1 MINRFER
8 FSLAISEIHRY
19 WHKIAAD
26 VMEKHGLK
34 GPYATYFTTM
44 YRYPDG
50 ITSAKLAEVC
60 SRDKA
65 DVSRAITT
73 MEKNGLVE
81 RDGASSNYRALLK
94 LTDEGKK
101 IAEMIN
107 EKAAAAVEY
116 GGHGLSDAD
125 RETFYAALELI
136 TSNLQKLTEKG
147 L

>member
-1 MINRFER
+1 MIDRFEK

-50 ITSAKLAEVC
+50 VTSAKLAELC

-65 DVSRAITT
+65 DVSRAISA
-73 MEKNGLVE
+73 MEKSGLVE
-81 RDGASSNYRALLK
+81 RDGANNNYRAPLR
-94 LTDEGKK
+94 LTEKGRS
-101 IAEMIN
+101 IAQDIN
-107 EKAAAAVEY
+107 TKAAAAVER
-116 GGHGLSDAD
+116 GGQGLSDAD

-136 TSNLQKLTEKG
+136 TSNLQKLTEMG

>member
-1 MINRFER
+1 MTLHTVCLPEIR
-8 FSLAISEIHRY
+8 SE
-19 WHKIAAD
+19 
-26 VMEKHGLK
+26 L
-34 GPYATYFTTM
+34 
-44 YRYPDG
+44 
-50 ITSAKLAEVC
+50 C

-65 DVSRAITT
+65 DVSRAIALL
-73 MEKNGLVE
+73 EKNGLVE
-81 RDGASSNYRALLK
+81 RDGASSNYRAPLK

-107 EKAAAAVEY
+107 EKASAAVEY

>member
-1 MINRFER
+1 MIDRFEK
-8 FSLAISEIHRY
+8 FSLAISELYRY
-19 WHKIAAD
+19 WHRIAAD
-26 VMEKHGLK
+26 VMEHHGLK
-34 GPYATYFTTM
+34 GPYAIYFTTM
-44 YRYPDG
+44 YRHPDG
-50 ITSAKLAEVC
+50 ITSAKLAELC

-65 DVSRAITT
+65 DVSRAIATL
-73 MEKNGLVE
+73 EKNGLIE
-81 RDGASSNYRALLK
+81 RDGANNNYRAPLK
-94 LTDEGKK
+94 LTDEGEK

-116 GGHGLSDAD
+116 GGHGLSDKD